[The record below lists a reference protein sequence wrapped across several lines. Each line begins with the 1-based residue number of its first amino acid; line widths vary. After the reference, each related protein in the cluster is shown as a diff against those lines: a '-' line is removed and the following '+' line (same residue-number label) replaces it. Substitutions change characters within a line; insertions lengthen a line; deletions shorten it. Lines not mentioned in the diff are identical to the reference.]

1 MSANNYELTF
11 ILGEEA
17 TEKDAQAKV
26 AEFEAY
32 LGTLEG
38 TVTKTELWGRRELAY
53 KIRRHRSGF
62 YVTLWITLPA
72 SAVNTLEKQLRF
84 DESIIRSLV
93 TIAYTTAQPGS
104 LYPVVEEEVVAST
117 KPRAKRGEKV
127 EETVTAEEELRR
139 TSKPASKKAAKE
151 EATEGEPETEEDR
164 LKKLDEALGDILTD
178 EE

>member
-1 MSANNYELTF
+1 MSVNTYEVTF

-26 AEFEAY
+26 AELEKY

-38 TVTKTELWGRRELAY
+38 SITKTELWGRRELAY

-62 YVTLWITLPA
+62 YTTIWITLPA
-72 SAVNTLEKQLRF
+72 KQVATLEKQLRF
-84 DESIIRSLV
+84 DESVIRSLV
-93 TIAYTTAQPGS
+93 TVAYTTAQPGS
-104 LYPVVEEEVVAST
+104 LYPVVEEEAPA
-117 KPRAKRGEKV
+117 KPRAKRGEKT

-139 TSKPASKKAAKE
+139 TTKTSTKKAAKE
-151 EATEGEPETEEDR
+151 EVTEDEELDSEEDR